1 MRSLRILILED
12 NPFQLM
18 ALHQMLNANGVF
30 DVLTAENVESARLS
44 LTNRG
49 PVDIAICDLQL
60 EEGDGLELI
69 RHLAETRE
77 AQALIILSSLDT
89 ELREGAAHMARQQGL
104 HVLGCLLKPAT
115 AAILGELLATY
126 QRRFGRQRPG
136 LPLAQVCELLSLD
149 ELQAGAGPG
158 AIRKYCEAF
167 FQPKVSG
174 DGRVQGVEALARWQ
188 HPEQGTLLP
197 DTFIPVLEYAGL
209 SQALTWHMLE
219 QAIGLSM
226 EVYLGTDQYLPVT
239 VNIPGLMVEQADF
252 AGQLG
257 ELLARFELPAECL
270 TLEVID
276 GTDCTSEAAQA
287 EGMLRLRM
295 LGCQLSIGDFG
306 VAGAGL
312 QRLLELPFSE
322 LKIAPRFVSG
332 MAEDSRRR
340 SIVAGVLSM
349 AKGMGLRAV
358 ITGVGTDEE
367 YRLTR
372 ELGDVLVQGRFI
384 AAPMSRA
391 ELLPWLQ
398 WAGLANVPERERQ
411 PG

>member
-1 MRSLRILILED
+1 MRALRILILED

-30 DVLTAENVESARLS
+30 DVLTAENVESARQS
-44 LTNRG
+44 LANRG
-49 PVDIAICDLQL
+49 PIDVAICDLHL
-60 EEGDGLELI
+60 EDGDGLELI

-77 AQALIILSSLDT
+77 AQALIILSSLEV

-104 HVLGCLLKPAT
+104 HVLGCLLKPAS
-115 AAILGELLATY
+115 AAILGELLTTY

-136 LPLAQVCELLSLD
+136 LPLAQVCELLSLH

-158 AIRKYCEAF
+158 AIGRYCEAF
-167 FQPKVSG
+167 FQPKVSC

-188 HPEQGTLLP
+188 HPERGMLLP

-219 QAIGLSM
+219 QAIGLSV
-226 EVYLGTDQYLPVT
+226 EVHMDTDRYLPVT
-239 VNIPGLMVEQADF
+239 VNIAGLMLEQADF
-252 AGQLG
+252 AADLG
-257 ELLARFELPAECL
+257 ELLRRFHLPAQWL
-270 TLEVID
+270 TLEVVD
-276 GTDCTSEAAQA
+276 GADCTSEAAQA

-306 VAGAGL
+306 VASAGL

-322 LKIAPRFVSG
+322 LRIAPRFVSG
-332 MAEDSRRR
+332 MAEDSRKR

-349 AKGMGLRAV
+349 AQGMGLRTV
-358 ITGVGTDEE
+358 ITGIETDEE
-367 YRLTR
+367 YRLIQ

-384 AAPMSRA
+384 AAPMSRV
-391 ELLPWLQ
+391 ELLPWLKM
-398 WAGLANVPERERQ
+398 AGLASAPEHERQ

>member
-1 MRSLRILILED
+1 MRALRILVLED

-30 DVLTAENVESARLS
+30 DVLTAESVESARQS

-126 QRRFGRQRPG
+126 QHRFSRQRPG
-136 LPLAQVCELLSLD
+136 LPLAQVCELLSLH
-149 ELQAGAGPG
+149 ELQAGAGAD
-158 AIRKYCEAF
+158 AIRRYCDVF

-174 DGRVQGVEALARWQ
+174 DGRVLGVEALARWQ

-209 SQALTWHMLE
+209 SQALAWHMLE
-219 QAIGLSM
+219 QAIGLSV
-226 EVYLGTDQYLPVT
+226 EVHLGTERYLPVT
-239 VNIPGLMVEQADF
+239 VNIPGVMVEQTDF
-252 AGQLG
+252 ASRLG
-257 ELLARFELPAECL
+257 ELLARFALPAECL

-276 GTDCTSEAAQA
+276 GTDCSSEVSQA
-287 EGMLRLRM
+287 EGLLRLRI
-295 LGCQLSIGDFG
+295 LGCQLSIGNFG
-306 VAGAGL
+306 VSGAGL

-332 MAEDSRRR
+332 MAEDSRKR

-358 ITGVGTDEE
+358 ISGVETDEE

-384 AAPMSRA
+384 AAPMSSA
-391 ELLPWLQ
+391 ELLPWLNR
-398 WAGLANVPERERQ
+398 AGPACTVEREWQ
-411 PG
+411 AG